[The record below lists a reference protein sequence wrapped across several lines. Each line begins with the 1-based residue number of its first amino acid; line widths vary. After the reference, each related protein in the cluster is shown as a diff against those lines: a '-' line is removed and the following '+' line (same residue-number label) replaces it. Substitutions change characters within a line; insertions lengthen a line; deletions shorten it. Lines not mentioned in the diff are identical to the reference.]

1 MPRRCRNGA
10 GVNEELRCVKLSY
23 DAIWQDILAMLKA
36 HADIILVVAGAFM
49 FLPTLAQAIYLA
61 PPQMDGIDQKSM
73 QNLALYYEAN
83 IVPLLALRLV
93 TLLGTGTLLAL
104 LLHPSRPTVGGA
116 IAASAQMLPSLFF
129 VSLLQQLIMLGGF
142 LLLIVP
148 GLYVIART
156 MVSDAAVMAEDVRNP
171 LRALARSFDLT
182 RGLGWQVFGLVAILA
197 VVTWITT
204 SALVAIIGIPTQLLL
219 PEGGA
224 LIARNILS
232 AITPTTLMLVFV
244 LLSASFYR
252 ALSAAKSGI

>member
-1 MPRRCRNGA
+1 
-10 GVNEELRCVKLSY
+10 VKLSY

-61 PPQMDGIDQKSM
+61 PPAMDGIDQKSI
-73 QNLALYYEAN
+73 QSLALYYEAN

-93 TLLGTGTLLAL
+93 TLLGVGTLLSL
-104 LLHPSRPTVGGA
+104 LLHPTRPTVGSA
-116 IAASAQMLPSLFF
+116 IAASMRMLPSLFI
-129 VSLLQQLIMLGGF
+129 VSLVEQLIMLGGF
-142 LLLIVP
+142 LFLIVP

-156 MVSDAAVMAEDVRNP
+156 VVSDAAVMAEDVRNP
-171 LRALARSFDLT
+171 LRAIARSFDLT

-204 SALVAIIGIPTQLLL
+204 SALVAIIGIPTQLFL
-219 PEGGA
+219 PEGAA

-232 AITPTTLMLVFV
+232 AITPTTLMLVFA

>member
-1 MPRRCRNGA
+1 M
-10 GVNEELRCVKLSY
+10 KLSY
-23 DAIWQDILAMLKA
+23 DAIWQDILAILKA

-116 IAASAQMLPSLFF
+116 IAASGQMLPSLFF